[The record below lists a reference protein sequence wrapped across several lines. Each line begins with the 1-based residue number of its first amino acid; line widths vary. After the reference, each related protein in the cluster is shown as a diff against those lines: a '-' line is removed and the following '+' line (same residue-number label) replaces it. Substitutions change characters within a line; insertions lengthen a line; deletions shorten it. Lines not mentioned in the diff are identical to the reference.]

1 MQLMLIRHSLTA
13 GNLEHRYV
21 GRRTDE
27 CLCPAG
33 IQLAQEQAAL
43 LSDTVPDVVF
53 ASPMGRCRE
62 TAEILFPDQPQ
73 IIHPDL
79 AECDFGQFEGKNYQ
93 ELTGDPAYQAWIDS
107 GGTLPFPGGE
117 SREAFIER
125 CCRALE
131 ELVHRHSFE
140 TAAVVV
146 HGGTCMAVL
155 SELEA
160 SHTPYFDWKIPHCV
174 PFFCQVTRTVP
185 LRLKYEKR
193 K

>member
-1 MQLMLIRHSLTA
+1 MQLILIRHSMTA

-27 CLCPAG
+27 CLCPDG
-33 IQLAQEQAAL
+33 IRLAQEQAAL
-43 LSDTVPDVVF
+43 FSDIHPDVVF

-62 TAEILFPDQPQ
+62 TVEILFPGLPQ
-73 IIHPDL
+73 IFHPGL
-79 AECDFGQFEGKNYQ
+79 AECDFGQFEGENYQ
-93 ELTGDPAYQAWIDS
+93 ELSGDPAYQAWIDS

-125 CCRALE
+125 CCLALG
-131 ELVHRHSFE
+131 ELVQTHFFE
-140 TAAVVV
+140 TAVVVV

-174 PFFCQVTRTVP
+174 PFFCQVTSTVP
-185 LRLKYEKR
+185 LRLKYVER